1 MIIPDINLLVYAHNQ
16 DDERYDAARSW
27 WGNLLEGEESIG
39 IPLAVSVGFVRLV
52 TNPRVMSPPMTSE
65 EAVSL
70 VRNWL
75 QKPNVNSLDAGP
87 NHFDH
92 LLECLVAAGRAGRFV
107 PMPIWLRWHW
117 TMEQRFKP
125 PTRTF
130 GHSLTFGG
138 STRYEYARPT
148 TQAS

>member
-39 IPLAVSVGFVRLV
+39 IPLAVSVGFVRLA

-75 QKPNVNSLDAGP
+75 RKPNVNSLDAGP

-107 PMPIWLRWHW
+107 TDAHLAALALDHGAEIQ
-117 TMEQRFKP
+117 TADQDF
-125 PTRTF
+125 RTF
-130 GHSLTFGG
+130 PDVRWLN
-138 STRYEYARPT
+138 PL
-148 TQAS
+148 

>member
-27 WGNLLEGEESIG
+27 WDNLLKGEESIG
-39 IPLAVSVGFVRLV
+39 IPLAVSVGFVRLA

-92 LLECLVAAGRAGRFV
+92 LQECLVAAGRAGRFV
-107 PMPIWLRWHW
+107 TDAHLAALALDHGAEIQ
-117 TMEQRFKP
+117 TADQDF
-125 PTRTF
+125 RTF
-130 GHSLTFGG
+130 PDVRWLN
-138 STRYEYARPT
+138 PL
-148 TQAS
+148 

>member
-27 WGNLLEGEESIG
+27 WDNLLEGEESIG
-39 IPLAVSVGFVRLV
+39 IPLAVSVGFVRLA

-70 VRNWL
+70 VRSWL

-92 LLECLVAAGRAGRFV
+92 LQECLVAAGRAGRFV
-107 PMPIWLRWHW
+107 TDAHLAALALDHGAEIQ
-117 TMEQRFKP
+117 TADQDF
-125 PTRTF
+125 RTF
-130 GHSLTFGG
+130 PDVRWLN
-138 STRYEYARPT
+138 PL
-148 TQAS
+148 